1 MDWFEKLTGFREG
14 SYVDTRARLT
24 VERQRLT
31 STVNGCSY
39 GIGRLDLLSLGELR
53 ARAPLAAEPG
63 RLSVRNVSADVMSL
77 HRDPQHRGALFQ
89 VASQFNLL
97 EMVGPTITP
106 EHGVTRYASDRTQ
119 GPACAIAAGAATI
132 YRNYFAPVGS
142 HLGQTAD
149 RQIDA
154 AAELRQ
160 ALAAA
165 VGVSADQIWSMHNGY
180 ALPSAEGL
188 RRVRDYLGSIDEA
201 TREELKSHLRIGL
214 HSNVEVTDGGSPEQI
229 VSQAFCS
236 AMPVSYSGLDRDAWE
251 PLARLV
257 LEAAY
262 EATLAAAALTAQRSQ
277 APLVF
282 LTRLGGGA
290 FGNDDAWIDAATR
303 MALSRFRDYPLQVV
317 FVSYGPTPL
326 SLSALESEFNGSP
339 QGLTKS

>member
-14 SYVDTRARLT
+14 PFAETQARLT
-24 VERQRLT
+24 VESQRLI
-31 STVNGCSY
+31 SRVNGRSY
-39 GIGRLDLLSLGELR
+39 GIGRLNVLSLGELR
-53 ARAPLAAEPG
+53 ARATRVAECG
-63 RLSVRNVSADVMSL
+63 RLSVRNVSADVISL

-132 YRNYFAPVGS
+132 YRNYFVPVGS
-142 HLGQTAD
+142 HVGQTAD

-165 VGVSADQIWSMHNGY
+165 IGVSADQVWSMRNGY
-180 ALPSAEGL
+180 ALPTSEGL
-188 RRVRDYLGSIDEA
+188 QRVRDYLGSIDEA
-201 TREELKSHLRIGL
+201 TREELKSRLRIGL
-214 HSNVEVTDGGSPEQI
+214 HSDVEVTDGGSPEQI

-236 AMPVSYSGLDRDAWE
+236 AMPVSYSGLNRAAWE

-262 EATLAAAALTAQRSQ
+262 EATLAAAALTAQGSR

-290 FGNDDAWIDAATR
+290 FGNDDAWIDAAIR
-303 MALSRFRDYPLQVV
+303 LALNRYRGYALEAV
-317 FVSYGPTPL
+317 FVSYGPVPP
-326 SLSALESEFNGSP
+326 SLRALEGEFAAS
-339 QGLTKS
+339 T

>member
-1 MDWFEKLTGFREG
+1 MDWFEQLTGFREG
-14 SYVDTRARLT
+14 HYADTQARLS
-24 VERQRLT
+24 VENQRLN
-31 STVNGCSY
+31 STVNGRSY
-39 GIGRLDLLSLGELR
+39 SIGRLDVLSLGELR
-53 ARAPLAAEPG
+53 ARANLVAERG
-63 RLSVRNVSADVMSL
+63 RLSVRNVSADVRSL
-77 HRDPQHRGALFQ
+77 HRAHQHRGALFQ

-106 EHGVTRYASDRTQ
+106 EHGVTRYSSDRTQ

-132 YRNYFAPVGS
+132 YRNYFVPIAG

-160 ALAAA
+160 ALASAL
-165 VGVSADQIWSMHNGY
+165 GVSADDVWSMRNGY
-180 ALPSAEGL
+180 ALPKVDGL
-188 RRVRDYLGSIDEA
+188 QRVRNYLGSVDEA
-201 TREELKSHLRIGL
+201 TREELKNRLRIGL
-214 HSNVEVTDGGSPEQI
+214 HSDVEVTDGGSPEQI

-236 AMPVSYSGLDRDAWE
+236 AMPVSYSGFEPNAWE

-277 APLVF
+277 TPLVF

-290 FGNDDAWIDAATR
+290 FGNDDAWIDAAIR
-303 MALSRFRDYPLQVV
+303 MALGRFRDYALEAV
-317 FVSYGPTPL
+317 FVSYGPVPP
-326 SLSALESEFNGSP
+326 SLRALEGEFPPS
-339 QGLTKS
+339 T